1 MDCLNE
7 LKNAQDKYNGR
18 LDKFEDRLT
27 TIEKESKESNNN
39 NSISAQ
45 QQTKESS
52 ANRAENGNQGIS
64 ETDKD
69 SLLKKIKQLE
79 GRTENNEKNI
89 VDNIKDLNLLNKDV
103 IGIKEELEKL
113 KNLGANNGSDANSK
127 GGLDLGA
134 ESINNINK
142 QILRNRE
149 QTDKLR
155 DQIEKLNK
163 QMGSLKE
170 KLDQLIKDSMFS
182 EKEGDKEQSS
192 NNNTSGGQGGD
203 ISRAEFN
210 ELK

>member
-113 KNLGANNGSDANSK
+113 KSLGANNGSDANSK

-155 DQIEKLNK
+155 EQIEKLNK
-163 QMGSLKE
+163 QMGSFKE

-192 NNNTSGGQGGD
+192 NNNMSGGQGGD